1 MKYAL
6 SRKWEKHLDCKII
19 YYFVRPLSS
28 LRRHFASAAKWREAV
43 DRESEYKMLYASRFF
58 FVGDG
63 APDVPK
69 SKPKYYKSAT
79 F

>member
-28 LRRHFASAAKWREAV
+28 LRRRGEVAAKPPIEI
-43 DRESEYKMLYASRFF
+43 
-58 FVGDG
+58 
-63 APDVPK
+63 
-69 SKPKYYKSAT
+69 
-79 F
+79 